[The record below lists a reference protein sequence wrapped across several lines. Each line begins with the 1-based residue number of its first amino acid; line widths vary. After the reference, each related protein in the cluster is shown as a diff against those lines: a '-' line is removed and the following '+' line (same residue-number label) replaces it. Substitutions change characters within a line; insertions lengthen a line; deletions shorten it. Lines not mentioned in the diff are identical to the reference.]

1 MGKFWYVWVHRTD
14 HLTLAFA
21 AALSLV
27 AGLVSGSWWW
37 VMPFAATAVLDTL
50 RTRQRQVALRRL
62 AERGETTM
70 DTSPYTPAGKE

>member
-50 RTRQRQVALRRL
+50 RTRQRQMSLRRL
-62 AERGETTM
+62 AEEGTTTM
-70 DTSPYTPAGKE
+70 DTRPYIPADRE